1 MNIFPVYTY
10 PNNTIGFQ
18 ANPKTILTK
27 DMVKTMSAADIVELS
42 TATLKGQDINIV
54 RMIRSKIDKFIQILT
69 SEYSYLKANQLRF
82 TTHEIELTKA
92 NKSKAQKIEKALS
105 KKIREEKIKKGIEIN
120 SGTDSVIPIEYLILP
135 EEEKI
140 HKKIIKMEDL
150 ITDKMDADRYKYQRA
165 KHDRNISRG
174 AIVQI
179 SKLLKERKNI
189 RGKYQ
194 LDIYDIDSDYQA
206 KKMYNNF
213 AEKIL
218 FSETR
223 AELGKLQEKICATEI
238 DEFLKNDLLELINR
252 KINI

>member
-27 DMVKTMSAADIVELS
+27 DMVKTMSVADILELS
-42 TATLKGQDINIV
+42 AHTLKEQDINII
-54 RMIRSKIDKFIQILT
+54 RMLCSKINQFIKVLT
-69 SEYSYLKANQLRF
+69 SKYNYVKANEMNFSTRDI
-82 TTHEIELTKA
+82 EITKA
-92 NKSKAQKIEKALS
+92 SKNKAKKIERLLS
-105 KKIREEKIKKGIEIN
+105 KQIAEEKIKKGFELN
-120 SGTDSVIPIEYLILP
+120 SGTDDVIPIEYLILP

-189 RGKYQ
+189 NWKYQ